1 MLKETTV
8 NQLNMETKD
17 CKIETQ
23 AGTPGDRIIKLYAVS
38 TDNSEHKKQC
48 NLQCKKG
55 FFAAKGD
62 AIVVECKP
70 KDSRTSEEGDLTQL
84 TACERA

>member
-8 NQLNMETKD
+8 NQLNKKTKD

-38 TDNSEHKKQC
+38 TDTEHKKQC

-55 FFAAKGD
+55 FFAANGD
-62 AIVVECKP
+62 GILFECKP
-70 KDSRTSEEGDLTQL
+70 KDSRTSEEGDHTEP